1 MPGLVPGIVVS
12 AGWGTCIEIDCH
24 SPLTPIQMLAC
35 AVTMFSP
42 QPGVPMQR
50 CEFIGLIG
58 AAAAWPLAARAQQ
71 AANLPLVAVIS
82 SAGEQLATARSVHVR
97 EGLKQAGLTEGK
109 DYVMTLRFLD
119 GDYSR
124 LPEIVKE
131 LDGLKPSV
139 YVTVAGGPKPIHRQV
154 PNASVAFTSIAI
166 DPVAY
171 GWVESYARPGGMTTG
186 NVQNAMGGLESL
198 MSKQF
203 QFFKELVP
211 NLTRLGFIGL
221 TDTAVQFPVERA
233 AVQTVAQKLRF
244 AVSMY
249 EVPTPADVE
258 SAIASGQRDDV
269 SAFFM
274 SLDPRLAARIPQI
287 VASLAKTG
295 KPAFGSVPLWTRGG
309 LLMSYY
315 TDIDEQAR
323 RAGGQVAKILRG
335 AKPGDLPIEQADKFT
350 LIINLKTAKQLG
362 ITVPPALLAQADELI
377 E

>member
-1 MPGLVPGIVVS
+1 MK
-12 AGWGTCIEIDCH
+12 
-24 SPLTPIQMLAC
+24 
-35 AVTMFSP
+35 
-42 QPGVPMQR
+42 R
-50 CEFIGLIG
+50 REFIGLIG
-58 AAAAWPLAARAQQ
+58 GAAAWPLAAGAQQ
-71 AANLPLVAVIS
+71 PANLPLVAVIVAS
-82 SAGEQLATARSVHVR
+82 TEQIANARAASIR
-97 EGLKQAGLTEGK
+97 EGLKQAGLIEGK
-109 DYVMTLRFLD
+109 DYVLTLRFLD
-119 GDYSR
+119 GDYAR

-131 LDGLKPSV
+131 LDALKPRV
-139 YVTVAGGPKPIHRQV
+139 YVTVAGGPKPIHRLV
-154 PNASVAFTSIAI
+154 PNAPVVFTAIAI

-171 GWVESYARPGGMTTG
+171 GWIESYARPGGMTTG
-186 NVQNAMGGLESL
+186 NVQNAIGGLESL

-221 TDTAVQFPVERA
+221 TDLAVQFPVERA
-233 AVQTVAQKLRF
+233 AVQKAAQQVGF

-249 EVPTPADVE
+249 EVPTLADVE

-269 SAFFM
+269 SAFFL
-274 SLDPRLAARIPQI
+274 SLDPRLAARLPQI

-295 KPAFGSVPLWTRGG
+295 KPAFGPTPFWTRGG

-315 TDIDEQAR
+315 TDIDDQTR
-323 RAGGQVAKILRG
+323 RAGGLAAKILRG

-362 ITVPPALLAQADELI
+362 ITVPPALLAQADEVI

>member
-1 MPGLVPGIVVS
+1 
-12 AGWGTCIEIDCH
+12 
-24 SPLTPIQMLAC
+24 
-35 AVTMFSP
+35 
-42 QPGVPMQR
+42 MQR
-50 CEFIGLIG
+50 RGFIGLIG
-58 AAAAWPLAARAQQ
+58 GAAAWPLAARAQQ
-71 AANLPLVAVIS
+71 AANLPLVAVIGMS
-82 SAGEQLATARSVHVR
+82 TEQLAIARSASIR
-97 EGLKQAGLTEGK
+97 EGLKQAGLIEGK
-109 DYVMTLRFLD
+109 DYVLTLRFAD
-119 GDYSR
+119 GDYGR

-131 LDGLKPSV
+131 LDGLKTRV
-139 YVTVAGGPKPIHRQV
+139 YVTVGSGPKPIHRQV
-154 PNASVAFTSIAI
+154 PNAPVVFTGIAI
-166 DPVAY
+166 DPVTF

-186 NVQNAMGGLESL
+186 NVQNAIGGLESL

-233 AVQTVAQKLRF
+233 AVQKTAEQLGF

-249 EVPTPADVE
+249 EVPTTADVE

-269 SAFFM
+269 SAFFL
-274 SLDPRLAARIPQI
+274 SLDPRLVARIPQI

-295 KPAFGSVPLWTRGG
+295 KPAFGPTPPWTRGG

-315 TDIDEQAR
+315 TDFNEQAR
-323 RAGGQVAKILRG
+323 SAGGQVAKILRG

-350 LIINLKTAKQLG
+350 LILNLKAAKRLG
-362 ITVPPALLAQADELI
+362 ITVPSALLAQADEVI

>member
-1 MPGLVPGIVVS
+1 MFQRSSLGGYTAQDSVWGL
-12 AGWGTCIEIDCH
+12 A
-24 SPLTPIQMLAC
+24 
-35 AVTMFSP
+35 
-42 QPGVPMQR
+42 MQR
-50 CEFIGLIG
+50 REFIGLIG
-58 AAAAWPLAARAQQ
+58 GAAAWPLAARAQQ
-71 AANLPLVAVIS
+71 AANLPLVAVI
-82 SAGEQLATARSVHVR
+82 GYFTEQLATARSASIR
-97 EGLKQAGLTEGK
+97 EGLKQAGLIEGK
-109 DYVMTLRFLD
+109 DYVMTLRFAD

-124 LPEIVKE
+124 LPDIVKE
-131 LDGLKPSV
+131 LDGLKPRV
-139 YVTVAGGPKPIHRQV
+139 YVTLGGGPKPIHRQA
-154 PNASVAFTSIAI
+154 PNAPVVFTGIAI

-171 GWVESYARPGGMTTG
+171 GWVESYARPGGMVTG

-233 AVQTVAQKLRF
+233 AVQTVAQKLGF

-249 EVPTPADVE
+249 EVPTIADAE

-269 SAFFM
+269 SAFFV
-274 SLDPRLAARIPQI
+274 SVDPRLVVRIPPI

-295 KPAFGSVPLWTRGG
+295 KPAFGPTPVWTRGG

-315 TDIDEQAR
+315 TDVDAQAR
-323 RAGGQVAKILRG
+323 RAGGQVAKILQG

-350 LIINLKTAKQLG
+350 LILNLKTAKQLG
-362 ITVPPALLAQADELI
+362 IKVPPVLLAQADEVI

>member
-1 MPGLVPGIVVS
+1 MKRRDFL
-12 AGWGTCIEIDCH
+12 
-24 SPLTPIQMLAC
+24 
-35 AVTMFSP
+35 
-42 QPGVPMQR
+42 GVL
-50 CEFIGLIG
+50 GG

-71 AANLPLVAVIS
+71 AANLPLVAVI
-82 SAGEQLATARSVHVR
+82 GLATEQITITRSASLR
-97 EGLKQAGLTEGK
+97 EGLKQSGLIEGK
-109 DYVMTLRFLD
+109 HYVMTLRFAD
-119 GDYSR
+119 GDYAR

-131 LDGLKPSV
+131 LDGLKPRV
-139 YVTVAGGPKPIHRQV
+139 YVTFGGTIHRLV
-154 PNASVAFTSIAI
+154 PNAPLVFTGVAV
-166 DPVAY
+166 DPVTQ
-171 GWVESYARPGGMTTG
+171 GWVESYARPGGMVTG
-186 NVQNAMGGLESL
+186 NVQNAIGGLESL

-221 TDTAVQFPVERA
+221 TDTAVHFPVERA
-233 AVQTVAQKLRF
+233 AVQKTAQQFGF

-249 EVPTPADVE
+249 EVPTLAEVE

-269 SAFFM
+269 SAFFV
-274 SLDPRLAARIPQI
+274 SLDPRLVARIPQI

-295 KPAFGSVPLWTRGG
+295 KPAFGPTPVWTRGG

-315 TDIDEQAR
+315 TDFDEQAR
-323 RAGGQVAKILRG
+323 RAGGQVAQILRG

-362 ITVPPALLAQADELI
+362 ITVPPALLAQADEVI

>member
-1 MPGLVPGIVVS
+1 MI
-12 AGWGTCIEIDCH
+12 
-24 SPLTPIQMLAC
+24 
-35 AVTMFSP
+35 SP
-42 QPGVPMQR
+42 QLGAAMQR
-50 CEFIGLIG
+50 REFIGLIG
-58 AAAAWPLAARAQQ
+58 GAAAWPLAARAQQ
-71 AANLPLVAVIS
+71 AANLPLVAVIGMS
-82 SAGEQLATARSVHVR
+82 TEQLVTARSASIR
-97 EGLKQAGLTEGK
+97 EGLKQAGLIEGK
-109 DYVMTLRFLD
+109 DYVMTLRFAD
-119 GDYSR
+119 GDYAR
-124 LPEIVKE
+124 LPEIVKD
-131 LDGLKPSV
+131 LDGLKPRV
-139 YVTVAGGPKPIHRQV
+139 YVTVGGGPIFIHKQV
-154 PNASVAFTSIAI
+154 PNAPVVFTGIAI
-166 DPVAY
+166 DPVTF

-186 NVQNAMGGLESL
+186 NVQNAIGGLESL

-233 AVQTVAQKLRF
+233 AVQKTAQQLGF

-249 EVPTPADVE
+249 EVPTLADVE

-269 SAFFM
+269 SAFFV
-274 SLDPRLAARIPQI
+274 SLDPRLVARIPQI

-295 KPAFGSVPLWTRGG
+295 KPAFGPTPLWTRGG

-315 TDIDEQAR
+315 TDFDDQAG

-350 LIINLKTAKQLG
+350 LILNLKTAKQLG
-362 ITVPPALLAQADELI
+362 ITVPSALLAQADEVI

>member
-1 MPGLVPGIVVS
+1 MFAPQL
-12 AGWGTCIEIDCH
+12 GT
-24 SPLTPIQMLAC
+24 A
-35 AVTMFSP
+35 
-42 QPGVPMQR
+42 MQR
-50 CEFIGLIG
+50 REFIGLIG
-58 AAAAWPLAARAQQ
+58 GAAAWPLAAQAQQ

-82 SAGEQLATARSVHVR
+82 SAGEQLATTRSASIR
-97 EGLKQAGLTEGK
+97 EGLKQAGLIEGT
-109 DYVMTLRFLD
+109 DYVLMLRFSD
-119 GDYSR
+119 GDLAR
-124 LPEIVKE
+124 VPEIVKE
-131 LDGLKPSV
+131 LDGLKPRV
-139 YVTVAGGPKPIHRQV
+139 WVTLGGGPRPIHKQV
-154 PNASVAFTSIAI
+154 PNAPVVFTGIAI

-186 NVQNAMGGLESL
+186 NVQNAVGGLESM

-221 TDTAVQFPVERA
+221 ADTAIQFPVERA
-233 AVQTVAQKLRF
+233 AVQKAAQQLGF

-249 EVPTPADVE
+249 EVPTLADVE

-269 SAFFM
+269 SAFFL
-274 SLDPRLAARIPQI
+274 SLDPRLAARMPQI
-287 VASLAKTG
+287 VASLAKTC
-295 KPAFGSVPLWTRGG
+295 KPAFGPTPFWTRGG

-350 LIINLKTAKQLG
+350 LILNLKTAKQLG
-362 ITVPPALLAQADELI
+362 ITVPPALLAQADEVI